1 MITIPRSKHGERRYV
16 PINSVARGAL
26 ARLWLPRDGSDYV
39 CLCSRKSRSLRGRDR
54 RLWFEEAVKEAAI
67 TNLRW
72 HDLKH
77 TFASRLVMAGV
88 DLRTVQELLGHKTIA
103 MTVRYAH
110 LAPEH
115 QLEAVERLTVG
126 SSATA
131 TATEK
136 IPERSNMVE
145 LLA

>member
-1 MITIPRSKHGERRYV
+1 
-16 PINSVARGAL
+16 
-26 ARLWLPRDGSDYV
+26 
-39 CLCSRKSRSLRGRDR
+39 
-54 RLWFEEAVKEAAI
+54 
-67 TNLRW
+67 
-72 HDLKH
+72 
-77 TFASRLVMAGV
+77 MAGV

-126 SSATA
+126 STATV
-131 TATEK
+131 TATEE